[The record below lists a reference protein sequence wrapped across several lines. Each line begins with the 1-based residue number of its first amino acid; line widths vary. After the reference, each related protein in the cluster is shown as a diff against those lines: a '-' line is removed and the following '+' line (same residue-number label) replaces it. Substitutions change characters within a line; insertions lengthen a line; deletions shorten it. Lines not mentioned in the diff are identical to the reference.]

1 MRQVIID
8 GTKIQGKDTVHSY
21 LKEQLNLQA
30 YYGNNLDA
38 LWDALTTHDEP
49 LEIEFIHHEQMM
61 VQLGNDG
68 KAVLQVF
75 EEAAEENR
83 KILFR
88 LV

>member
-1 MRQVIID
+1 MRQVILD
-8 GTKIQGKDTVHSY
+8 GTKIQGKGTVHSY

-38 LWDALTTHDEP
+38 LWDALSTHAEP

-61 VQLGNDG
+61 AQLGNYG

-75 EEAAEENR
+75 EDAAEENR